1 MTLDRRQIV
10 AAGVGTALATA
21 LPFVPLLAQAQEKVV
36 KFGMCQDFTVVY
48 TFVTA
53 EYSQGQRDY
62 FSLVNERG
70 GVGATGGSGGWKIAA
85 DIVDTGNAPQR
96 GIEAYERF
104 KREGV
109 ILVDPLSTPVSRA
122 LVSRALQDKIN
133 LVTIVSGRS
142 DAADGSVFPF
152 VLPLSPSYWSQAAV
166 LVEYMAQQ
174 DKDLKSKK
182 IAFVHIDT
190 AFGREPLPLLQE
202 LAKRRGFELLPFP
215 YAPPGNEQSAAWTQL
230 RRAKPDW
237 TLIWGGGVGQ
247 TVSLKEALRNG
258 IAPDRIASVVWLSES
273 DMKVVGNDQAKGVLK
288 FEAAASGREPKVI
301 QDILREVVA
310 KGKGAG
316 PQELVGTSYYNIGV
330 MAGAIMVEG
339 VRRALEIT
347 KGASVSAEALNEGL
361 RSIKGFTA
369 EGLIPPL
376 NTTKADHQGGG
387 MGRVAQWDGKR
398 WVAKTDWLAADQDV
412 VFQLIR
418 ASSAEFK
425 KSGT

>member
-1 MTLDRRQIV
+1 MTIDRRKFV
-10 AAGVGTALATA
+10 AAGTGAALLTA
-21 LPFVPLLAQAQEKVV
+21 VPLVKAQEKVI
-36 KFGMCQDFTVVY
+36 KFGMAQDFTVVY

-70 GVGATGGSGGWKIAA
+70 GVSGWKISA

-104 KREGV
+104 KRDGV
-109 ILVDPLSTPVSRA
+109 VLIDPLSTPVSRA
-122 LVSRALQDKIN
+122 LVSRVLQDKIN
-133 LVTIVSGRS
+133 MVTMVSGRS
-142 DAADGSVFPF
+142 DAADGSVFPY
-152 VLPLSPSYWSQAAV
+152 VLPLSPSYWSQAAA
-166 LVEYMAQQ
+166 LVEYMGQQ
-174 DKDLKSKK
+174 DKGLKDKK

-190 AFGREPLPLLQE
+190 PFGREPLPLLQE
-202 LAKRRGFELLPFP
+202 LAKRRGFELLTFP
-215 YAPPGNEQSAAWTQL
+215 YAPPGNEQSATWTQV

-237 TLIWGGGVGQ
+237 TIIWGGGVGQ

-258 IAPDRIASVVWLSES
+258 IVPDRIASVIWLSES
-273 DMKVVGNDQAKGVLK
+273 DMKVVGIDQVKGVLK
-288 FEAAASGREPKVI
+288 FEGAAGGREPKVI

-316 PQELVGTSYYNIGV
+316 AQELVGTTYYNIGV
-330 MAGAIMVEG
+330 MSGAIMVEG

-347 KGASVSAEALNEGL
+347 KGSAITAEALNEGL
-361 RSIKGFTA
+361 RSIGGFTA
-369 EGLIPPL
+369 DGLIPPL
-376 NTTKADHQGGG
+376 TTTKTDHQGGG
-387 MGRVAQWDGKR
+387 RGRVAQWDGKR

-412 VFQLIR
+412 VWQLIK

-425 KSGT
+425 KTGT